1 MLDEHLTIFNAAFSC
16 KESVTLVANT
26 LKCTICNNQKH
37 IDIATSTSEKDAE
50 QRARGIIQQFLRHT
64 QSTSHQDAYMSEHGA
79 KWTKPDSSHTMY
91 VSIVALMSLPRFEH
105 VSTTFDVVTREDG
118 IESTC
123 FKCSSIIKCNTSGP
137 IRFCMNMEQHAQSK
151 ACKSRAA
158 AHAQKRKRTQRG
170 GSRGSKV

>member
-1 MLDEHLTIFNAAFSC
+1 MCLCIRGGRGAFRVCVCVCVCVSPESLPRSFCVSLNIIKNNGCYISREDYPAWTVHC
-16 KESVTLVANT
+16 KRRA
-26 LKCTICNNQKH
+26 
-37 IDIATSTSEKDAE
+37 TSEKDAE

-79 KWTKPDSSHTMY
+79 KWTKPDSSQTMY

-137 IRFCMNMEQHAQSK
+137 IRFCMNMEQHA
-151 ACKSRAA
+151 R
-158 AHAQKRKRTQRG
+158 
-170 GSRGSKV
+170 